1 MAEKA
6 FLVECW
12 KDGFVMGGV
21 FLRDILLG
29 AAFQWLD
36 EKDQRQEPRQANSE
50 MEWLHLE
57 N

>member
-1 MAEKA
+1 
-6 FLVECW
+6 
-12 KDGFVMGGV
+12 
-21 FLRDILLG
+21 LLG
-29 AAFQWLD
+29 AAFPWLD

>member
-12 KDGFVMGGV
+12 KDGFVFDGV
-21 FLRDILLG
+21 FLRGILLG